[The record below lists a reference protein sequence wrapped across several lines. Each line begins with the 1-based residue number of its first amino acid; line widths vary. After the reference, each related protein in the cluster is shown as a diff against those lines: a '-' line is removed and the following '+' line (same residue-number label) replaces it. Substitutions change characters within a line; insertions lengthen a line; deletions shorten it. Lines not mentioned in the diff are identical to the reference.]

1 MLHTPE
7 QSIENNS
14 SSTGFQLFAKP
25 MLRDQMEKRI
35 EEQTHKNGGKD
46 RRAQSFVNI
55 NTTIKALCHGWEL
68 LLETAG
74 RKFI

>member
-7 QSIENNS
+7 QSIENSS

-35 EEQTHKNGGKD
+35 EEQNHTNGGKD

-55 NTTIKALCHGWEL
+55 NTTLKAPCPRLILVLEL
-68 LLETAG
+68 SE
-74 RKFI
+74 